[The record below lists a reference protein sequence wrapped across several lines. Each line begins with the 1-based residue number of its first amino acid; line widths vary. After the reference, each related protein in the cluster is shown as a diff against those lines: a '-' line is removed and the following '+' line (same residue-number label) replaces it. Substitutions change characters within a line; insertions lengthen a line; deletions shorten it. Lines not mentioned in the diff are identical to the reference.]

1 MSLNIQSESSPVTM
15 GIVFKKSTGV
25 YTVNA
30 GGRSISCSIS
40 NRLRKV
46 LLYPTADLSSNP
58 HHRVQAVRDIQMVD
72 PIAVGDEVTF
82 MDAGDGSGMIT
93 EVLPRRSKL
102 TRRAPGAKP
111 LEQVIVANV
120 DRVVAVLAA
129 AQPKPKW
136 GMLDRYLASAEA
148 CELPALIC
156 ITKMDAL
163 KGKHVDEVMEVVEDY
178 RRIGYPVV
186 LTSAADGSG
195 IEEVKAELAGQYSAF
210 VGMSGVGKT
219 TLLNAIQPGLGLRV
233 GEINLNL
240 DKGRHTTTG
249 LEMFPL
255 EFGGGVVDTPGMK
268 VFGFWDVES
277 QDVALLFREMQ
288 PYVGQCRFGLDCHH
302 DTEPNCAIKSAVE
315 SGEISQRRYQSYLYI
330 RQYMY
335 AEEK

>member
-1 MSLNIQSESSPVTM
+1 MSLYQNSESNPLTT
-15 GIVFKKSTGV
+15 GIVFKKSTGS
-25 YTVNA
+25 YTVNVN
-30 GGRSISCSIS
+30 GRSVTCAIS

-46 LLYPTADLSSNP
+46 LLYPIADLSSIP
-58 HHRVQAVRDIQMVD
+58 HHRVQKVEDIKMVD

-82 MDAGDGSGMIT
+82 IDAGDGSGMIT

-102 TRRAPGAKP
+102 TRRAVNGKP
-111 LEQVIVANV
+111 VEQVIAANI
-120 DRVVAVLAA
+120 DRVVAVIAA
-129 AQPKPKW
+129 AQPNPKW

-163 KGKHVDEVMEVVEDY
+163 KDKHLREVMDVVEDY
-178 RRIGYPVV
+178 RRIGYPVI
-186 LTSAADGSG
+186 LTSASEGLG
-195 IEEVKAELAGQYSAF
+195 IEAIRSELAGQHSAF

-255 EFGGGVVDTPGMK
+255 DFGGGIVDTPGMK

-277 QDVALLFREMQ
+277 SDVALLFREMA

-302 DTEPNCAIKSAVE
+302 ATEPRLHVRGRKIKS
-315 SGEISQRRYQSYLYI
+315 ISYNRRCI
-330 RQYMY
+330 MRNDNHF
-335 AEEK
+335 EDEPCF

>member
-1 MSLNIQSESSPVTM
+1 VSFDLQSESMPANT

-30 GGRSISCSIS
+30 NGRSVQCAIS

-46 LLYPTADLSSNP
+46 LLYPIADLSSIP
-58 HHRVQAVRDIQMVD
+58 HHRVQSVRDIQTVD

-82 MDAGDGSGMIT
+82 VDAGDGSGMIT

-102 TRRAPGAKP
+102 TRRAPGPKP
-111 LEQVIVANV
+111 LEQIVVANV
-120 DRVVAVLAA
+120 DRVVAVIAA
-129 AQPKPKW
+129 AQPRPKW

-148 CELPALIC
+148 CDLPALIC
-156 ITKMDAL
+156 VTKLDAL
-163 KGKHVDEVMEVVEDY
+163 KEKHAAEVMEIVEDY
-178 RRIGYPVV
+178 QRMGYPVV
-186 LTSAADGSG
+186 LTSAADGTG
-195 IEEVKAELAGQYSAF
+195 FETLKAELAGQYSAF

-219 TLLNAIQPGLGLRV
+219 TLLNALQPGLGLRV
-233 GEINLNL
+233 GEINLDL

-255 EFGGGVVDTPGMK
+255 EIGGAVIDTPGMK

-277 QDVALLFREMQ
+277 DDVALLFREMQ
-288 PYVGQCRFGLDCHH
+288 PYVGLCRFGLDCRH
-302 DTEPNCAIKSAVE
+302 DTEPGCAIKAAVE
-315 SGEISQRRYQSYLYI
+315 AGEISHRRYHSYLYI
-330 RQYMY
+330 RDNMY